1 MLTAVYLLY
10 TKCIFYIL
18 ICVNAQTFISCDMS
32 FHMSK
37 PSIYHEKRK
46 LTPDYDEG
54 SLEANG
60 LHSDAKK
67 RYKGT
72 KGTHRM

>member
-1 MLTAVYLLY
+1 MFMLTAVYLLY

-60 LHSDAKK
+60 LHSDAK
-67 RYKGT
+67 
-72 KGTHRM
+72 